1 MAFGVGR
8 HGTVIYM
15 QHIHST
21 IFYLLLNIQLEVIH
35 YLNGVAGNTLQ
46 KIAYSGIKIVI
57 YVLFLEVSIDDLVK
71 SCGMKLYVCR
81 PMMSLLSA
89 KFKIGHN
96 QAATVFLQKVR
107 LLH

>member
-15 QHIHST
+15 QYIHST
-21 IFYLLLNIQLEVIH
+21 IFYLLLNMQLEVIPH

-46 KIAYSGIKIVI
+46 KIVYSGIKIVS
-57 YVLFLEVSIDDLVK
+57 YVLFLEVFIDDLVK

-81 PMMSLLSA
+81 P
-89 KFKIGHN
+89 
-96 QAATVFLQKVR
+96 
-107 LLH
+107 